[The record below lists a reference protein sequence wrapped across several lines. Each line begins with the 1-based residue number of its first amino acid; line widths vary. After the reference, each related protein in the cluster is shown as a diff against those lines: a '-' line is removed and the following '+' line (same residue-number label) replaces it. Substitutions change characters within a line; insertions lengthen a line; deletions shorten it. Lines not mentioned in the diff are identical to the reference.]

1 LFTSIS
7 EVLTSIGWSP
17 SSAKG
22 DDPRLLLYELAYDL
36 VQDAPDADLR
46 TFVDEFDNR
55 ERDAIEPLAIGV
67 TITSL
72 HTAKGLEWD
81 YVFLPALREGV
92 LPISQSIS
100 GTLSDEAGV
109 AAVAE
114 ERRLFYVGVTRAKDE
129 IYLSFTGTPSRF
141 LAGLPLK

>member
-1 LFTSIS
+1 M
-7 EVLTSIGWSP
+7 
-17 SSAKG
+17 
-22 DDPRLLLYELAYDL
+22 LYELAYDL
-36 VQDAPDADLR
+36 VQDVPDADLR

-55 ERDAIEPLAIGV
+55 ERDAVEPLGIGV

-81 YVFLPALREGV
+81 YVFLPAVREGV
-92 LPISQSIS
+92 LPILQAIS
-100 GTLSDEAGV
+100 NTLSEEAGI

-129 IYLSFTGTPSRF
+129 IYLSFTGSPSRF